1 MVEGID
7 ARLPVVLEPVAS
19 QVSASSQCPNR
30 DYLLSLQSFRFC
42 LRSLPLIK
50 QLSAGMLEQRTT
62 TSKHSSHTCNE
73 ASSQSSQLSIIG
85 H

>member
-1 MVEGID
+1 MGRRQFENL
-7 ARLPVVLEPVAS
+7 AATTE
-19 QVSASSQCPNR
+19 R

-50 QLSAGMLEQRTT
+50 QLSATLIEQKTT
-62 TSKHSSHTCNE
+62 ISSHTAND
-73 ASSQSSQLSIIG
+73 ASSSSQQSIVG

>member
-1 MVEGID
+1 MM
-7 ARLPVVLEPVAS
+7 S
-19 QVSASSQCPNR
+19 SSAQSCSNR

-42 LRSLPLIK
+42 LKSLPLIK

-62 TSKHSSHTCNE
+62 ISKSSHTAND